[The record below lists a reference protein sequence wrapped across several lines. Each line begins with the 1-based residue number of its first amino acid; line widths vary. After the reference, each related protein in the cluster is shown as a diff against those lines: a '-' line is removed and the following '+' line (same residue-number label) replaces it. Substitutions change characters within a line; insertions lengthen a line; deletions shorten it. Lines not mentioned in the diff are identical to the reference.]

1 MQTGDAVDQLTNMTL
16 KGVEVAGN
24 LTGKALVNL
33 ATFLVAVL
41 KEEKRSKGKTRID
54 SFNGKPTKVFMV
66 KTSDLK
72 TFAAE
77 AKKYGV
83 LYAAIYDRKNP
94 DGLCDVIVNAAD
106 AAKVNR
112 IAERFALSTVD
123 VEQIRKDIEKEQAAR
138 ETEAPQVT
146 ATDNSTQVSA
156 ENPRAVTE
164 TELDNLLGSTAST
177 KPDAEKPAGKELTE
191 NELDS
196 LMGITPDKQEAQLE
210 ENPMIAWTGE
220 KTVNPFAPSS
230 EVSSNTSNTP
240 DSRPSVRKEL
250 GEIKEQLG
258 SRDYAAASLMHT
270 RSGRG
275 ANVKSEIR

>member
-24 LTGKALVNL
+24 LTGKALINL

-54 SFNGKPTKVFMV
+54 SFNGKPTKVFMI
-66 KTSDLK
+66 KAADLK

-112 IAERFALSTVD
+112 IAERFALATVD
-123 VEQIRKDIEKEQAAR
+123 VEQIRKDIEKEQATGTAEAVVENTASVSNEKSR
-138 ETEAPQVT
+138 E
-146 ATDNSTQVSA
+146 
-156 ENPRAVTE
+156 VTE
-164 TELDNLLGSTAST
+164 TERDNLLGSPTPAEQKQLEAEPNNVTGAAASI
-177 KPDAEKPAGKELTE
+177 PV
-191 NELDS
+191 
-196 LMGITPDKQEAQLE
+196 AQQE
-210 ENPMIAWTGE
+210 ENPMIAWTGKE
-220 KTVNPFAPSS
+220 SPFAPSS
-230 EVSSNTSNTP
+230 GASSNTSNTTE
-240 DSRPSVRKEL
+240 SRPSVRKEL
-250 GEIKEQLG
+250 GEIKQQ
-258 SRDYAAASLMHT
+258 SDTRKPAVASLTHT
-270 RSGRG
+270 RPARSV
-275 ANVKSEIR
+275 NFKSKAR